1 MTSAQDSLATATK
14 MFNEAFDQVVKDR
27 QELDEEKK
35 KWEEEKAVM
44 HKKFIFSG
52 PKIIVDVGGI
62 HYSTSRSTLTKY
74 PESMLGIMF
83 SGRHDLETMQ
93 CKDGSFFID
102 RDGTHF
108 RYILNYLR
116 DGEEVAESFPKSP
129 DVLLE
134 LNREAKFYQLDG
146 LTSLLKWSLVCAT
159 IESDAVNRNQITSLF
174 SSSSGTYN
182 NYSTD
187 YGVTERS
194 FRINYY
200 SQNNIEFMHKNMK
213 KLSFKNMSFD
223 HPVSFINCDLTN
235 ATFQNTA
242 FQSDAIFEDC
252 ILDNT
257 SFTTVRGLVSNS
269 HKVSFTGSKI
279 DKTNFEPDLKSSLK
293 SKGKIP

>member
-14 MFNEAFDQVVKDR
+14 MFNEAFDQVAKDR
-27 QELDEEKK
+27 QELDEEKR

-52 PKIIVDVGGI
+52 PRIIVDVGGI
-62 HYSTSRSTLTKY
+62 RHSTSHSTLTKY

-108 RYILNYLR
+108 RHILNYLR
-116 DGEEVAESFPKSP
+116 DGEEVAESFPKSL

-134 LNREAKFYQLDG
+134 LTREAKFYQLDG
-146 LTSLLKWSLVCAT
+146 LTSLLKWAMVRAT
-159 IESDAVNRNQITSLF
+159 IESDSVSQNQITSLF
-174 SSSSGTYN
+174 SSSS
-182 NYSTD
+182 YSYCKD
-187 YGVTERS
+187 YGGGTAFSASYCSRDT
-194 FRINYY
+194 
-200 SQNNIEFMHKNMK
+200 IEFKHKTMK
-213 KLSFKNMSFD
+213 GLSFNYMKFA
-223 HPVSFINCDLTN
+223 HAVSFINCDLTN
-235 ATFQNTA
+235 ATFLNSY
-242 FQSDAIFEDC
+242 FHSDAIFEDC

-257 SFTTVRGLVSNS
+257 SFTTVAGLVSNS

-293 SKGKIP
+293 SVGKIP